1 MGGGTLSVFEE
12 MTHSLGIVLPLLV
25 YIKLHGM
32 RMCPQEVLRMCQ
44 ALSLFW
50 GAGLGGGGY
59 KRATIAALPATP
71 LFIRVF
77 LGVFF

>member
-1 MGGGTLSVFEE
+1 MFEE

-25 YIKLHGM
+25 YNKLHGM
-32 RMCPQEVLRMCQ
+32 RMSARGLACV
-44 ALSLFW
+44 SGLFW

-77 LGVFF
+77 F